1 MQQEEASGS
10 EWPSSSSSPSPQ
22 PLPSPF
28 TYTLHPHP
36 HLSPRRSPFT
46 LTPTLT
52 LTLHPHPHPSP
63 SPSLVPQAREKEW
76 RQSRYRQLA
85 QQQEWSSL
93 HDLHVPDPP
102 AWSRPDHPSHLGSG
116 SRSGTGVE
124 RSVRSE
130 VTSPVHKWRD
140 WPTTGTDTDT
150 AVPPGVRGAGPG
162 SAACSSTKRGGG
174 SPTSTKLTSPQLNPP
189 SGSFC
194 CCHGTPSHGT
204 QPSHL
209 TPSAKG
215 HGSSSSSGGGCGGG
229 LVPPTHRQA
238 PPSTTSSNPI
248 GASAAARGMAYR
260 KGGRVAWQGEEQR
273 VQHVLNL
280 ARQAEAGKLL
290 TKGQTQQMINMA
302 RDFRAT

>member
-1 MQQEEASGS
+1 MYEVAQEMALGDGLPRASSAKAALEESIGGGPPYGMVRRQMDVNEAREARLVRMEAARREDERRQQQE
-10 EWPSSSSSPSPQ
+10 
-22 PLPSPF
+22 
-28 TYTLHPHP
+28 
-36 HLSPRRSPFT
+36 
-46 LTPTLT
+46 
-52 LTLHPHPHPSP
+52 
-63 SPSLVPQAREKEW
+63 AREKEW